1 MQNLI
6 LIYASQCQPQGPD
19 QVPTPRGAPAQPRP
33 GSRSP
38 SVPPP
43 LRAPPEGSVW
53 KSRRLSLGP
62 AALPPPRSARVWAAA
77 VPGGGRGGRPS
88 GGRTAGPRSGPRS
101 AAAAAPGKRRREI
114 RAAPPRPP
122 LPGAG
127 SATSRAGA
135 GAGRVAAGLRGAGR
149 DEGRR
154 GRLGGDRGPLQAA
167 GRSGLPGSGEPPGP
181 ARLRASR
188 CLCRRPGT
196 CPARGARGRVCWFLP
211 GPWLGLVVVVC
222 VLSKI
227 SDFRTALSL
236 WGYCYVRVA
245 CLHLCVCVCLLERNT
260 GI

>member
-1 MQNLI
+1 MQVS
-6 LIYASQCQPQGPD
+6 ASPRVQIRFP
-19 QVPTPRGAPAQPRP
+19 PRGEPRP
-33 GSRSP
+33 SPGPGAAHP

-181 ARLRASR
+181 ARLGSGPPAASAGAQGRA
-188 CLCRRPGT
+188 RPGE
-196 CPARGARGRVCWFLP
+196 PAAVSAGSSPVRGWD
-211 GPWLGLVVVVC
+211 
-222 VLSKI
+222 S
-227 SDFRTALSL
+227 LSL
-236 WGYCYVRVA
+236 FVF
-245 CLHLCVCVCLLERNT
+245 
-260 GI
+260 